1 MVSSVNSM
9 GAMSSAYISQVPGK
23 QQRNGEDLF
32 EKIDTNSDESVSADE
47 FISNRPEDVTEDQA
61 KQLWSML
68 DASNNGSLTRSQF
81 VSAMESQ
88 PPPPGPPP
96 AGGSSDIAS
105 ATDSSA
111 SSNDA
116 VSASDEL
123 MEALLA
129 AIKQY
134 SSTVGQND
142 SAASDD
148 TDPSLSDL
156 FNKIDTNG
164 DGVVSAEEFI
174 SNRPED
180 VNEDQAKE
188 MWRQLDTENSGS
200 LTESQFTLSMEKP
213 GPPPGP
219 PPMGGKTPDDTNIS
233 AVTELSASS
242 KVTGTAADELV
253 NALLTAIKQYTS
265 TMGQNGFSSANSL
278 TSNGLLSTVV

>member
-1 MVSSVNSM
+1 
-9 GAMSSAYISQVPGK
+9 MSSAYISQVPEK
-23 QQRNGEDLF
+23 QQRTGENFF

-61 KQLWSML
+61 KQLWSKL

-88 PPPPGPPP
+88 PSPPGLP
-96 AGGSSDIAS
+96 AGASSDIAS

-123 MEALLA
+123 MKALLA

-180 VNEDQAKE
+180 ASEDQAKE

-200 LTESQFTLSMEKP
+200 LTESQFTSAMEKP
-213 GPPPGP
+213 GPTPGP
-219 PPMGGKTPDDTNIS
+219 PPMGGKTPDDTDIS
-233 AVTELSASS
+233 AVTEFSASS

-265 TMGQNGFSSANSL
+265 TMGQTGFSSANSL